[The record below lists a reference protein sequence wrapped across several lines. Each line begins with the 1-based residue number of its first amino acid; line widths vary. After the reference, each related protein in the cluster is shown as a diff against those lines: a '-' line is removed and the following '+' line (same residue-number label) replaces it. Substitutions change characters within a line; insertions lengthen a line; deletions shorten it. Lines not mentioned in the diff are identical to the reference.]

1 MGWGGG
7 GRAGAPV
14 KLKLVKLK
22 LVKNI
27 TIVKIVS
34 TSYVQDCRHLS
45 PSYQEVPPT
54 RKLKPSIDLFS
65 ITTAINPS
73 LLSNMEGN

>member
-27 TIVKIVS
+27 TIVNSRKCDVS
-34 TSYVQDCRHLS
+34 
-45 PSYQEVPPT
+45 
-54 RKLKPSIDLFS
+54 K
-65 ITTAINPS
+65 
-73 LLSNMEGN
+73 